1 MYVRQAASLSS
12 RTMSDRKGSEV
23 ADELSRQAAR
33 IGALAEP
40 VRRELYEYVVAQP
53 DAVSR
58 EQAADGVDVPR
69 HTAKFHLDRLVEE
82 GLLETEFRRLTGR
95 TGPGAGRP
103 AKLYRRADREL
114 ALSLPERR
122 YDLAGQILAEGVERS
137 LGHADA
143 VETAVRT
150 VATERGR
157 AAGSASSSGG
167 GEPERASQA
176 LAAHGYEPRVAGD
189 DLLLVNCPFDAL
201 AREHTELVCG
211 LNEAFVG
218 GLLEGADC
226 EHLCARLEPE
236 EGLCCVK
243 VRPVSS
249 SQGR

>member
-1 MYVRQAASLSS
+1 MGDVP
-12 RTMSDRKGSEV
+12 
-23 ADELSRQAAR
+23 DELSHLAAR

-69 HTAKFHLDRLVEE
+69 HTAKFHLDRLVDE

-103 AKLYRRADREL
+103 AKLYGRADRGL
-114 ALSLPERR
+114 SVSLPERR
-122 YDLAGQILAEGVERS
+122 YDLAGEILAEGVERS
-137 LGHADA
+137 LARAGT
-143 VETAVRT
+143 VEAAVRT
-150 VATERGR
+150 VATELGR
-157 AAGSASSSGG
+157 AAGAASSSGG
-167 GEPERASQA
+167 EEPERASDA
-176 LAAHGYEPRVAGD
+176 LAAHGYEPRRDGD
-189 DLLLVNCPFDAL
+189 ELLLVNCPFDAL

-243 VRPVSS
+243 VRPVSTAR
-249 SQGR
+249 GR

>member
-1 MYVRQAASLSS
+1 VSA
-12 RTMSDRKGSEV
+12 V

-40 VRRELYEYVVAQP
+40 VRRELYTYVVAQP

-58 EQAADGVDVPR
+58 ERAADGVDVPL
-69 HTAKFHLDRLVEE
+69 HTAKFHLDRLVDE

-114 ALSLPERR
+114 AVSLPERR
-122 YDLAGQILAEGVERS
+122 YDLVGEILAEGVERS
-137 LGHADA
+137 QHSAGTVAEA
-143 VETAVRT
+143 VTAV
-150 VATERGR
+150 AADRGR
-157 AAGSASSSGG
+157 AAGAGSTSQG
-167 GEPERASQA
+167 GESERASQA
-176 LAAHGYEPRVAGD
+176 LARHGYEPRVDGD

-226 EHLCARLEPE
+226 PDLCARLEPE
-236 EGLCCVK
+236 DGLCCVK
-243 VRPVSS
+243 VRPTRS
-249 SQGR
+249 R